1 MYRRELLKLLGVMPA
16 MSLLKM
22 SNEIEGSL
30 RGVNS
35 VSEKDSYN
43 LVIYGGTPGGV
54 SCALRAAREGVKVL
68 LVNHNEHIGGMFVN
82 GLGTMDTLYNGARA
96 PIYDEL
102 RYGIYDYY
110 RKKYGKKSKQ
120 FESSLPGFPKTR
132 YESHVLEEI
141 IKTLL
146 DKEPLVSIL
155 KNYYPL
161 SVSRSNRILSTVTF
175 RHKESEKTMVI
186 HADVF
191 ADCSYEGDLALV
203 AKIPTRI
210 GRESKEEFGEEHAGI
225 AYMTKNTWPPPDKVL
240 KDADFKLAR
249 EMNLNIY
256 DSWSDLMVPESTGEA
271 DRAIQAFCIRTTL
284 TDDPGNRII
293 PERPD
298 NYDPDYFRKI
308 FTGKNSPG
316 LGVPNQKTS
325 WMIPE
330 LIGEQNSYVEGDWLE
345 RQKVTKRFRDIT
357 LGLLYFIQ
365 NDPSVEENTREN
377 MQKFGLP
384 KDEYKDNGNMPYEVY
399 VREARRIVGRSVFTE
414 NDAILVKGLQR
425 TPIQT
430 DSISITEWFMDSHAC
445 TEKTIEGSKPEGE
458 VMLKNKTFPAQISFN
473 CILPEEVDNLIVPVC
488 LSSSHIGW
496 GAIRLEPTWMSIGEA
511 AGYTVAMAIKE
522 KISPAKIDKDKL
534 LRTLA
539 KSRLM
544 ISFFND
550 VEGREYSSWYPAVQ
564 YLGTKGFFGTYE
576 ANVHQTLSS
585 KLANVWLLHISRWIS
600 GRSFDP
606 NKYTKDIFSVEHIKD
621 DGMKASVFVKHLSEI
636 EGFQDRKI
644 SLLLQKLDINP
655 DSKITRGDASRL
667 IFETSAN
674 E

>member
-1 MYRRELLKLLGVMPA
+1 
-16 MSLLKM
+16 
-22 SNEIEGSL
+22 
-30 RGVNS
+30 
-35 VSEKDSYN
+35 
-43 LVIYGGTPGGV
+43 
-54 SCALRAAREGVKVL
+54 
-68 LVNHNEHIGGMFVN
+68 
-82 GLGTMDTLYNGARA
+82 
-96 PIYDEL
+96 
-102 RYGIYDYY
+102 
-110 RKKYGKKSKQ
+110 
-120 FESSLPGFPKTR
+120 
-132 YESHVLEEI
+132 
-141 IKTLL
+141 
-146 DKEPLVSIL
+146 
-155 KNYYPL
+155 
-161 SVSRSNRILSTVTF
+161 
-175 RHKESEKTMVI
+175 
-186 HADVF
+186 
-191 ADCSYEGDLALV
+191 
-203 AKIPTRI
+203 
-210 GRESKEEFGEEHAGI
+210 
-225 AYMTKNTWPPPDKVL
+225 
-240 KDADFKLAR
+240 
-249 EMNLNIY
+249 
-256 DSWSDLMVPESTGEA
+256 
-271 DRAIQAFCIRTTL
+271 
-284 TDDPGNRII
+284 
-293 PERPD
+293 
-298 NYDPDYFRKI
+298 
-308 FTGKNSPG
+308 
-316 LGVPNQKTS
+316 
-325 WMIPE
+325 
-330 LIGEQNSYVEGDWLE
+330 
-345 RQKVTKRFRDIT
+345 
-357 LGLLYFIQ
+357 
-365 NDPSVEENTREN
+365 
-377 MQKFGLP
+377 
-384 KDEYKDNGNMPYEVY
+384 

-445 TEKTIEGSKPEGE
+445 TEKTIEGSKLEGE